1 MKRSKYNNGR
11 LEEISDGERKRNT
24 NDSIVLTHIQWI
36 DSLI

>member
-1 MKRSKYNNGR
+1 MKRSKYNYGR
-11 LEEISDGERKRNT
+11 LEEISDGEKINT